1 MANGP
6 RDHESEYFHKAE
18 REKLARLKER
28 QEREKAEEEARRR
41 KELHH
46 HKCGKCGHD
55 MDTRSFKGVEIEVC
69 PACGAVLL
77 DPGELEQLAG
87 EDRSGA
93 LDFLGDLF
101 GFRK

>member
-1 MANGP
+1 MANRP
-6 RDHESEYFHKAE
+6 RDHESEYFLKAE
-18 REKLARLKER
+18 REKLQRLKEQ
-28 QEREKAEEEARRR
+28 QEREKAEEEARRL

-55 MDTRSFKGVEIEVC
+55 METRAFKGVEIEVC

-87 EDRSGA
+87 EDRSAA
-93 LDFLGDLF
+93 LGFLGDLF